1 MMEGACLSASFSV
14 AKEQKV
20 LQFSSKFVNL
30 KRKQMV
36 LHIYIMQTVKCF
48 YSNLKFEIEMLFVS
62 KSWGWNKKKLD
73 VNKIDG
79 YAPYTPFPF
88 FKEKYLAPT
97 YWQDFHNIYY

>member
-36 LHIYIMQTVKCF
+36 LHMYIMQTVKYF
-48 YSNLKFEIEMLFVS
+48 YS
-62 KSWGWNKKKLD
+62 
-73 VNKIDG
+73 
-79 YAPYTPFPF
+79 
-88 FKEKYLAPT
+88 
-97 YWQDFHNIYY
+97 